1 MLWPRFRAMLF
12 TDPPYLVGF
21 RDRQG
26 RTIAG
31 DKTDEWLQ
39 PACNEQPTKFFTQ
52 KPVKNFAFC
61 PGQVRQAAAVM
72 PLAAKVLK
80 KMMGAENINRRRHI
94 MAVRGINKV
103 ILVGRLGKDPEVRYI
118 PNGGA
123 VANLQ
128 VATSEIW
135 RDKQTGEMR
144 EQTEWHRVVL
154 FGKLAEVAGEYLRK
168 GEQVYIEGQL
178 RTRSWEDNGIT
189 RYVTEILVKTTGTM
203 QMLGRAAGAQTQ
215 PEEGQQFS
223 GQSQPEPQAEA
234 GTKKGGAKTKGRGR
248 KVAQP
253 EPQPPS
259 EPEYNF
265 DDDIPF

>member
-1 MLWPRFRAMLF
+1 
-12 TDPPYLVGF
+12 
-21 RDRQG
+21 
-26 RTIAG
+26 
-31 DKTDEWLQ
+31 
-39 PACNEQPTKFFTQ
+39 
-52 KPVKNFAFC
+52 
-61 PGQVRQAAAVM
+61 
-72 PLAAKVLK
+72 
-80 KMMGAENINRRRHI
+80 

-128 VATSEIW
+128 VATSETW

-168 GEQVYIEGQL
+168 GAQVYIEGQL
-178 RTRSWEDNGIT
+178 RTRSWEDNGVT

-215 PEEGQQFS
+215 PEEAQQFS
-223 GQSQPEPQAEA
+223 GQPQPEPQAEPVRKKEAQKRKAVDVRPRSRSRSRNRRRVRITGFQMISRSERLTVTTAPSSA
-234 GTKKGGAKTKGRGR
+234 GHHRRDGM
-248 KVAQP
+248 
-253 EPQPPS
+253 S
-259 EPEYNF
+259 EY
-265 DDDIPF
+265 

>member
-1 MLWPRFRAMLF
+1 
-12 TDPPYLVGF
+12 
-21 RDRQG
+21 
-26 RTIAG
+26 
-31 DKTDEWLQ
+31 
-39 PACNEQPTKFFTQ
+39 
-52 KPVKNFAFC
+52 
-61 PGQVRQAAAVM
+61 
-72 PLAAKVLK
+72 
-80 KMMGAENINRRRHI
+80 

-128 VATSEIW
+128 VATSESW

-168 GEQVYIEGQL
+168 GAQVYIEGQL

-203 QMLGRAAGAQTQ
+203 QMLGTCRRCSDSAGRGATVQR
-215 PEEGQQFS
+215 S
-223 GQSQPEPQAEA
+223 ASA
-234 GTKKGGAKTKGRGR
+234 GTTGGGRYEKRWR
-248 KVAQP
+248 KNERP
-253 EPQPPS
+253 WT
-259 EPEYNF
+259 
-265 DDDIPF
+265 

>member
-1 MLWPRFRAMLF
+1 
-12 TDPPYLVGF
+12 
-21 RDRQG
+21 
-26 RTIAG
+26 
-31 DKTDEWLQ
+31 
-39 PACNEQPTKFFTQ
+39 
-52 KPVKNFAFC
+52 
-61 PGQVRQAAAVM
+61 
-72 PLAAKVLK
+72 
-80 KMMGAENINRRRHI
+80 

-128 VATSEIW
+128 VATSESW
-135 RDKQTGEMR
+135 RDKQTVEMR

-154 FGKLAEVAGEYLRK
+154 FGKLAEVAGEYLHK

-203 QMLGRAAGAQTQ
+203 QMLGSAPQQNAQAQ
-215 PEEGQQFS
+215 PQPQQNGQP
-223 GQSQPEPQAEA
+223 QSADT
-234 GTKKGGAKTKGRGR
+234 TKKGSAKTKGRGR
-248 KVAQP
+248 KAAQP
-253 EPQPPS
+253 EPQQPS
-259 EPEYNF
+259 EPAYDF